1 MPPAIQ
7 HLEQQAEELVRY
19 INGYFLTQDDSTK
32 AEFLQKINGWLQGIK
47 LLGKQGKI
55 SATYLAH
62 ILKTHKKSI
71 FDRDIVQKCLK
82 KWLKKE
88 AEAILDFFRS
98 EEDVEKL
105 NEEFTKYKDK
115 YYPETLNIQEVRE
128 LNSKMNEALS
138 HLMVPPIT
146 KDSLIT
152 EQEVLTFLKFKRLN
166 VIKGYLQDIAGSIRE
181 VNKRIT
187 KDKVKDLLK
196 DSVLAEHIQSY
207 IEVTSQNNPEANDDR
222 VEDPDFDENDHN
234 NFDRTDETYRT
245 FLKDIKSLQS
255 RYDNLNKQDTR
266 AIDKALWVLAS
277 TERQRNRIFDELK
290 TYRVNKLKIDLD
302 VKEENNKFKIE
313 VKTIDRVTSGNENN
327 HVVPVSVFLK
337 SLKYSL
343 SHKEFGNIQEILSNL
358 CYFYG
363 RDYENSIIF
372 KFLKDKIASIG
383 NISSAELRLLLEDN
397 ILAFMYKHW
406 NERTEAAYKMV
417 KTHESVGKE
426 GNEIKR
432 FNADLEALYNQDV
445 KSFRTFKKNLNE
457 IANKYITVAIDIGN
471 SKINNEKFSIIV
483 RDAIWMF
490 KIWLSLFEQSSNKE
504 FIAKNEDEYKKW
516 KNEYLNREEFGIRL
530 IETQE
535 SLGIS
540 LINQWKRD
548 WKEYVKDN
556 PDISI
561 DWRSSEGI
569 SSLGGVI
576 SGLDQRLLSPRRS
589 DSDSSMDTDQE
600 ELYNKEN
607 TEKILS
613 NGISDNLVDVD
624 IVEYDDDLD
633 EVQRTQCIE
642 QLKQEQQTR
651 LIKKLKQDLIE
662 LQSSQIT
669 EKFYVIGFKSNIS
682 KMTTASIIKCFMQDD
697 EVIIRVLPLIE
708 YEYSHDIHG
717 LLTKIFSDFVDGL
730 CGKRQCGSL
739 INKEE
744 LDISKFVEVARLR
757 IQNIDNQVNTIQGE
771 IDSILERSVQSL
783 EDEHKSIIAGESHIA
798 INNNQ
803 VSKVSIGE
811 DAGTSGVGNQGVLK
825 RKGDSVITSEKDKS
839 PNPKKKVRFDA
850 DDVKTDIERFHKFQQ
865 AVDEIGLKAPTK
877 GCAANSYSKRKT
889 RDICQE
895 EDLES
900 LYDPLEEHIQEF
912 IKINSRSYINLAYL
926 FSLQHRD
933 NMPENIKL
941 DNVISYAKNIGD
953 IINEGE
959 VNRSTREQEL
969 LKAYYQE
976 AQEFFSKYSK
986 DNLFSLV
993 TKENK
998 PITASG
1004 YLFTNGQQTLLVSDH
1019 DNYYQLYSQDYNYRL
1034 LFQTKDVNF
1043 LAIKNL
1049 AKKFFQ
1055 WRSGGNT
1062 EYKIFTLSKNL
1073 PQDVIVHLTQAL
1085 FWTPDNVVSDLVLLN
1100 KEHAG
1105 SIESVPS
1112 EVVRELFFLNNKT
1125 PDIKLL
1131 DQDFFQLN
1139 KDGITFR
1146 ADILHKVLPSLT
1158 EQQIQAL
1165 GDVIKKYDLSLD
1177 TQCLDLIPESNKN
1190 LLQNYNNKI
1199 LKQLKSSEVLNFD
1212 KISQLSWET
1221 LNHEFETGSF
1231 EGINYKDII
1240 PKEIRK
1246 KSLNHFQDLHTKVH
1260 SKFHALKGVV
1270 TQGVFLLPDIIRLFN
1285 TGDSE
1290 GLIKTVGMIGGDMFL
1305 DRTLFSKLP
1314 ITSPIF
1320 KIITFYSIGELH
1332 KKLNSLPPDS
1342 EEASIIRHHLGE
1354 QYFTVGLM
1362 FVEMCGFE
1370 TGPLWIG
1377 LMAEQ
1382 MLYGAIALRNQYHLP
1397 DTSLWEAF
1405 LINLGFYQ
1413 DELPIIFEERYL
1425 LDVQLKFLDEFN
1437 FPSAWIIVSLP
1448 DVKDVRWERINL
1460 KDIPSEVK
1468 DYIQANQSLAC
1479 KSGFK
1484 IGPINHVH
1492 TCEYAGFKKAKYTN
1506 AQDIWQQQIF
1516 DIISKNREIKFVPTK
1531 IHQEHNMFQ
1540 NIQYPVGERINKEYI
1555 RIASK
1560 TIEQTNDPDVFLD
1573 QVAQIEGGMSA
1584 IYFNL
1589 TTWEKCLSNGYAG
1602 PCSTSTAVWLNGPY
1616 RHNMIMLF
1624 DPKVHSNTNIYFHP
1638 EGLNHF
1644 DKNYFPHVN
1653 NEYLTKEEHDKC
1665 VTDLNDYC
1673 FEHLKPNIPYT
1684 YSLLIVLYNVVYPN
1698 SVNFIRTT
1706 NNTKLRIE
1714 DNHNTNINTNYI
1726 IDANTLRQVVPF
1738 EIYDRAHDMSI
1749 TLNNIRQ
1756 DNITNLKL
1764 WQKKLSSKNLGTSG
1778 YGIYFNSEE
1787 KLIIP
1792 GYKNSIVIFMI
1803 QPGGW
1808 YIDELI
1814 LSVKYCN
1821 IINADGINYR
1831 KPGKIILEK
1840 IAAHDHSFDIQLIGN
1855 MHVIDKNSQMQL
1867 SIECQYDNPIPTKYS
1882 KLPGNQFVIQSCD
1895 NLALPF
1901 DLQLLL
1907 SALSRIQN
1915 IKENT
1920 ISFLKYPCRYTF
1932 EFFGNN
1938 TITIRG
1944 ILDSQPS
1951 DLELIIHNGTLYE
1964 YILSIFPN
1972 NNEPFV
1978 IQHVHYDQQIILA
1991 KSELNLTEIIERKNH
2006 DIPTFRDKSYIP
2018 KYLKNGITLVFYSH
2032 GNIIKHHF
2040 ITDSPNINNITYSI
2054 KDGNVLCA
2062 KIENKHSIMNKDF
2075 IWYKST
2081 IADNKKCLEF
2091 STDIQNVSII
2101 NGTLNI
2107 NGVNIVDMPKQMGIV
2122 SPGNIIM
2129 PLSFFNNLVG
2139 INIIPQAEDQLE
2151 ELLSS
2156 SVNPRLRRAIKED
2169 KQNSEEA
2176 ASVTIDEQQINMN
2189 DELANSNTYNVARS
2203 SASILEPSFSFYNGL
2218 WSWVWN
2224 KLSNLS
2230 FKLLPEADTATLDN
2244 SKSFNDIYKLIKQF
2258 NNHPSDTQIKKQNH
2272 ETEAENNNIDNN
2284 ENYNLYYNDIDNSK
2298 SSLSDYLLIDDPGN
2312 DQGNLQT
2319 VINSIDIPSNLSLLT
2334 LLIGQFFG
2342 TNKALSSN
2350 PYISP
2355 EQEKN
2360 RYINELSKIVKS
2372 AISEMETKYGK
2383 RHITNEELEDILP
2396 SLNILFNGQEELNYN
2411 NYSTSVLGRIT
2422 EICNHVYDFF
2432 GYETN

>member
-1 MPPAIQ
+1 MPPTIEVTD
-7 HLEQQAEELVRY
+7 LIVN
-19 INGYFLTQDDSTK
+19 INGYFSNIDANTKTQNLRK
-32 AEFLQKINGWLQGIK
+32 IK
-47 LLGKQGKI
+47 LWFSENGLDRYYDSNKSKI

-62 ILKTHKKSI
+62 ILKIYKKSI
-71 FDRDIVQKCLK
+71 FDRDIVQQKCLEQ
-82 KWLKKE
+82 WLKKD

-98 EEDVEKL
+98 EEDT
-105 NEEFTKYKDK
+105 EELYDEFIKYKNK
-115 YYPETLNIQEVRE
+115 YYPEQLSTQAIRE
-128 LNSKMNEALS
+128 LNSKMNEALGYLGVTS
-138 HLMVPPIT
+138 IDKNL
-146 KDSLIT
+146 LIT
-152 EQEVLTFLKFKRLN
+152 QQEILQLIREKRLDT
-166 VIKGYLQDIAGSIRE
+166 IKEYLKDIGKSTRINA
-181 VNKRIT
+181 NIT
-187 KDKVKDLLK
+187 KDKVKDLFK

-207 IEVTSQNNPEANDDR
+207 IEVTSQNNPEVNDDR
-222 VEDPDFDENDHN
+222 VADPDFDANNPND
-234 NFDRTDETYRT
+234 FDRTDETYKS
-245 FLKDIKSLQS
+245 FLKDTKSLQS
-255 RYDNLNKQDTR
+255 RYDNLNKQDAR

-277 TERQRNRIFDELK
+277 TDKQRDKVFEELK
-290 TYRVNKLKIDLD
+290 EYRTDKLKINLS
-302 VKEENNKFKIE
+302 VIEEKNKFKIQVSKLE
-313 VKTIDRVTSGNENN
+313 RITSGHENN

-337 SLKYSL
+337 SLKYSI
-343 SHKEFGNIQEILSNL
+343 SNQEFNNIKEIFGKL

-363 RDYENSIIF
+363 KDYEKSVIF
-372 KFLKDKIASIG
+372 EFLRDKIVNTRSIS
-383 NISSAELRLLLEDN
+383 NADLRLLLEDS
-397 ILAFMYKHW
+397 IIPFIYSHW
-406 NERTEAAYKMV
+406 NERAEATYKLA
-417 KTHESVGKE
+417 KTHKSFGEE
-426 GNEIKR
+426 GNRIR
-432 FNADLEALYNQDV
+432 GFNEKLEDIYHHFSQ
-445 KSFRTFKKNLNE
+445 KSFRQFKTVITK
-457 IANKYITVAIDIGN
+457 IAQDYFKILDIQGN
-471 SKINNEKFSIIV
+471 NIGSERFNVIV
-483 RDAIWMF
+483 GDAIEVLR
-490 KIWLSLFEQSSNKE
+490 IWLKLFEQSG
-504 FIAKNEDEYKKW
+504 NEILSSHTQQDEYKTWKKKYLTKKEFGTKLIEAQKLGKVEEDKW
-516 KNEYLNREEFGIRL
+516 K
-530 IETQE
+530 
-535 SLGIS
+535 
-540 LINQWKRD
+540 KD
-548 WKEYVKDN
+548 WEEYVLQH
-556 PDISI
+556 PDISV
-561 DWRSSEGI
+561 DERSSEGA
-569 SSLGGVI
+569 SSLDNI
-576 SGLDQRLLSPRRS
+576 IFGLEQGLLSPGRS

-607 TEKILS
+607 IEKILS

-633 EVQRTQCIE
+633 EVQKTQRIE

-651 LIKKLKQDLIE
+651 LIKELKQNLLA

-669 EKFYVIGFKSNIS
+669 EKFYVIGLKSDTQKVIS
-682 KMTTASIIKCFMQDD
+682 ASIIK
-697 EVIIRVLPLIE
+697 IILANNIPDIKILPLIMH
-708 YEYSHDIHG
+708 EYSRKFYD
-717 LLTKIFSDFVDGL
+717 KINDDSNLGDSEVSI
-730 CGKRQCGSL
+730 CNRRQCGSL

-757 IQNIDNQVNTIQGE
+757 IQHIDSQVGIIQTE
-771 IDSILERSVQSL
+771 IDSILEMPTQSL
-783 EDEHKSIIAGESHIA
+783 ETKHKIIIEGNNSDRNVESGQDGSRVSTGE
-798 INNNQ
+798 Q
-803 VSKVSIGE
+803 P
-811 DAGTSGVGNQGVLK
+811 GTSEVGVLK
-825 RKGDSVITSEKDKS
+825 RKGDSVPTSEKNKS
-839 PNPKKKVRFDA
+839 SSPKKKVRFYA
-850 DDVKTDIERFHKFQQ
+850 DDVKNNMKNFEEFKQQ
-865 AVDEIGLKAPTK
+865 AGSIALTASTK
-877 GCAANSYSKRKT
+877 SCAASSRKRKT

-900 LYDPLEEHIQEF
+900 FYDPLEEHIQES
-912 IKINSRSYINLAYL
+912 IRINSRLYINLAYL
-926 FSLQHRD
+926 FSLQYRD
-933 NMPENIKL
+933 NMPQNIKL
-941 DNVISYAKNIGD
+941 DNVISYAQNIGD

-969 LKAYYQE
+969 LKVYYQE

-986 DNLFSLV
+986 DNLFALV

-1055 WRSGGNT
+1055 WCSGGNT

-1073 PQDVIVHLTQAL
+1073 PQDVIIHLTQAP

-1105 SIESVPS
+1105 SIESIPS

-1125 PDIKLL
+1125 PNIKLL

-1199 LKQLKSSEVLNFD
+1199 LNQLKSSEVLNFD

-1240 PKEIRK
+1240 PKEIRE
-1246 KSLNHFQDLHTKVH
+1246 KSLNHFQDLHTKAH
-1260 SKFHALKGVV
+1260 SKFHVLKGAA
-1270 TQGVFLLPDIIRLFN
+1270 TQGAFLLPDIICSFN
-1285 TGDSE
+1285 TGDPE
-1290 GLIKTVGMIGGDMFL
+1290 GLIKTVGMIAGDMFL
-1305 DRTLFSKLP
+1305 DKTLFSKLP

-1320 KIITFYSIGELH
+1320 KIITFYSIAELH
-1332 KKLNSLPPDS
+1332 KKLNSLSPDS
-1342 EEASIIRHHLGE
+1342 EEATIIKHQLGE
-1354 QYFTVGLM
+1354 QYFAVGLM
-1362 FVEMCGFE
+1362 FAEICGFE

-1413 DELPIIFEERYL
+1413 DELPIIFEERHL
-1425 LDVQLKFLDEFN
+1425 LDVQLKFLDGFN
-1437 FPSAWIIVSLP
+1437 FPSAWVIVYIP

-1484 IGPINHVH
+1484 IGPNNHVH
-1492 TCEYAGFKKAKYTN
+1492 TCEYAGFKKNKYTN
-1506 AQDIWQQQIF
+1506 VQDIWQQQIF

-1540 NIQYPVGERINKEYI
+1540 NIQYSVGERINKEYI

-1560 TIEQTNDPDVFLD
+1560 TIEQTNDPDVFLA
-1573 QVAQIEGGMSA
+1573 QVARIEGGMSA

-1589 TTWEKCLSNGYAG
+1589 TTWGKCLSNGYAG
-1602 PCSTSTAVWLNGPY
+1602 PCSTRETVWLNGPY
-1616 RHNMIMLF
+1616 RHNIIMLF

-1638 EGLNHF
+1638 EGLNHL
-1644 DKNYFPHVN
+1644 DKNYFSHVN
-1653 NEYLTKEEHDKC
+1653 NEYLAKEELDKC
-1665 VTDLNDYC
+1665 ATDLNDYC
-1673 FEHLKPNIPYT
+1673 FEHLKPNIPDT

-1726 IDANTLRQVVPF
+1726 IDANALKQVVPF
-1738 EIYDRAHDMSI
+1738 EIYDRAHNMSI
-1749 TLNNIRQ
+1749 TLSNIRQ
-1756 DNITNLKL
+1756 DNITNLAL
-1764 WQKKLSSKNLGTSG
+1764 WQKLSSKNLGTSG

-1792 GYKNSIVIFMI
+1792 GYKDSIAIFII
-1803 QPGGW
+1803 QPMGW
-1808 YIDELI
+1808 YIEELI

-1821 IINADGINYR
+1821 IINTEGMNYR

-1840 IAAHDHSFDIQLIGN
+1840 IAAHDHSFDIQLINN
-1855 MHVIDKNSQMQL
+1855 MHIIDKNSKMEL
-1867 SIECQYDNPIPTKYS
+1867 SIINCRADTAPIKYS
-1882 KLPGNQFVIQSCD
+1882 KLFNNHFIIESCD
-1895 NLALPF
+1895 ALQPFNLNWP
-1901 DLQLLL
+1901 L
-1907 SALSRIQN
+1907 SALFKIKN
-1915 IKENT
+1915 IMGN
-1920 ISFLKYPCRYTF
+1920 IVSFSNYRCEYTLKF
-1932 EFFGNN
+1932 SGNN
-1938 TITIRG
+1938 MITITG
-1944 ILDSQPS
+1944 ILDKQPS
-1951 DLELIIHNGTLYE
+1951 NLELVIHNGKLYE
-1964 YILSIFPN
+1964 CILSVLPN
-1972 NNEPFV
+1972 NNELFV
-1978 IQHVHYDQQIILA
+1978 IEHVHYDQQIILA
-1991 KSELNLTEIIERKNH
+1991 KSELDLTEIIEHKSH
-2006 DIPTFRDKSYIP
+2006 DIPTLRDKSYIAE
-2018 KYLKNGITLVFYSH
+2018 YLKNGIILVFYSH

-2040 ITDSPNINNITYSI
+2040 LTDSPNINNITYSI

-2101 NGTLNI
+2101 NGRLNI
-2107 NGVNIVDMPKQMGIV
+2107 NGVDIVDMPKQMRIV
-2122 SPGNIIM
+2122 SLGNIM

-2156 SVNPRLRRAIKED
+2156 STNPRLRRAIKQD
-2169 KQNSEEA
+2169 KQNLEET
-2176 ASVTIDEQQINMN
+2176 ASVTIDEQQININ

-2203 SASILEPSFSFYNGL
+2203 SASILEPSFSFNNGL
-2218 WSWVWN
+2218 WHWVWN

-2244 SKSFNDIYKLIKQF
+2244 NKSFNYINKLIKQF

-2284 ENYNLYYNDIDNSK
+2284 ENYNLYDNDIDNSK

-2319 VINSIDIPSNLSLLT
+2319 VINSIDIPNNLSLLT

-2360 RYINELSKIVKS
+2360 RYINELNKTVKS
-2372 AISEMETKYGK
+2372 ALPEMETKY
-2383 RHITNEELEDILP
+2383 TNEELEDILP
-2396 SLNILFNGQEELNYN
+2396 SLDILFNGQEELNYN
-2411 NYSTSVLGRIT
+2411 NNSTSVLGKIT
-2422 EICNHVYDFF
+2422 EICNYVYDFF
-2432 GYETN
+2432 GYEAN